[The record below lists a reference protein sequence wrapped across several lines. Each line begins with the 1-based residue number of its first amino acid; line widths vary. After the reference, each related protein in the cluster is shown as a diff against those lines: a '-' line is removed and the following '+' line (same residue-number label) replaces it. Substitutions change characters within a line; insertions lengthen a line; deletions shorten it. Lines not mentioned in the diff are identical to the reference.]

1 MTLPLM
7 LGANVLSMLG
17 GQGQQGGGF
26 WQSPGGA
33 AAVGGIGSL
42 LSGILGGVGQKQQDE
57 RQFQNWQRMMQE
69 RQRGLGQLRPEGE
82 FQQWGLDPVLA
93 QAISGSLAQRTGM
106 ELDLSARVPGSP
118 TQRGLTTGTVR
129 GAGRAAAMK
138 YGMV

>member
-1 MTLPLM
+1 MNPLM
-7 LGANVLSMLG
+7 IASLLSGLG
-17 GQGQQGGGF
+17 GQGQQQGGGF

-33 AAVGGIGSL
+33 AAVGGIGSI
-42 LSGILGGVGQKQQDE
+42 LSGVLGGLGQRQQDE
-57 RQFQNWQRMMQE
+57 RQFRNWQRMMQE
-69 RQRGLGQLRPEGE
+69 RQRGLGQLRPQGE